1 MPSDMDRFGEKDGVW
16 ICGFHEVK
24 SLSFVLR
31 EMLIKT
37 HSVKLTEEN
46 KGDKMELLYT
56 YLTSN
61 EFVQNIKR
69 IVENYDGMIDQ
80 LNSEKKAMHKIW
92 ASREKQIWVVQE
104 NISALFGSIKG
115 IAGKELETSNVLEL
129 PDKQISDE

>member
-1 MPSDMDRFGEKDGVW
+1 
-16 ICGFHEVK
+16 
-24 SLSFVLR
+24 
-31 EMLIKT
+31 
-37 HSVKLTEEN
+37 
-46 KGDKMELLYT
+46 MELLYN

-104 NISALFGSIKG
+104 NISGLFGSIKG

-129 PDKQISDE
+129 PTREIED